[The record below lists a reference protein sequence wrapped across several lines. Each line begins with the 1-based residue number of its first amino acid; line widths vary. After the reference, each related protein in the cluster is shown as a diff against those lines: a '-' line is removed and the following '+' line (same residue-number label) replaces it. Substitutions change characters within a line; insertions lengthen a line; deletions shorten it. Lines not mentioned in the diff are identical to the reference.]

1 MNQTFPEFIDL
12 RTLADEL
19 VGQEE
24 YRRVRT
30 ELDRAAKAQ
39 SCSAD
44 LALAQSQCDALGEML
59 PSPRKRGTLNRQAT
73 EGALLQMA
81 VILYERAT
89 SAAAKRGERGSVSV
103 IDRLN
108 PDQLSDHHA
117 IVRVRHRALAHVYPN
132 EAVNGEVWQR
142 DLLLAVAEGE
152 AWQPVAATKRIQF
165 NKVTYERL
173 RRQIPVMQALL
184 KERFQANLNKA
195 LGFLNA
201 HPLPQSIYQ
210 RHTVDPITAFGTREN
225 VIAALAGRTF
235 REISF
240 LGD

>member
-1 MNQTFPEFIDL
+1 MASSFPAFLDL
-12 RTLADEL
+12 RSLADQL
-19 VGQEE
+19 VGQDE
-24 YRRVRT
+24 YRRLRT

-39 SCSAD
+39 SCSGD
-44 LALAQSQCDALGEML
+44 LALAQSQCDALADML

-108 PDQLSDHHA
+108 ADQLSDHHA

-132 EAVNGEVWQR
+132 ESVNGEVWQR

-152 AWQPVAATKRIQF
+152 AWQPVAATKRLQF
-165 NKVTYERL
+165 NRATYERL
-173 RRQIPVMQALL
+173 QRQIPVMQGLL
-184 KERFQANLNKA
+184 KERYQENLSKA
-195 LGFLNA
+195 LRYLNE
-201 HPLPQSIYQ
+201 HPLPQAVYQ
-210 RHTVDPITAFGTREN
+210 KHLIDPIAAFGTRAN
-225 VIAALAGRTF
+225 VVAALQGRAF
-235 REISF
+235 GQASF